1 MLVRSQAVIGAREN
15 DTTKVKPVDE
25 VDWPCKL
32 TSSDIHAKVVIVQ
45 NEPKVQ
51 FGLTTR
57 MCSSRS
63 CIGVASDGAVI
74 IGNSPPKIAV
84 NIGILRSLSRE
95 SVSAITSNNPI
106 GFYGCQPVTPIRHL
120 RAQNSGIAR
129 GKDWDVTCRHHNV

>member
-32 TSSDIHAKVVIVQ
+32 TSSDIHAKVVLVQ

-84 NIGILRSLSRE
+84 NIGILRVVAYPENRCPPSHRTTQSDFMDANR
-95 SVSAITSNNPI
+95 
-106 GFYGCQPVTPIRHL
+106 
-120 RAQNSGIAR
+120 
-129 GKDWDVTCRHHNV
+129 

>member
-1 MLVRSQAVIGAREN
+1 MTGESRQADQVCSEYNCKNMYA
-15 DTTKVKPVDE
+15 
-25 VDWPCKL
+25 KL
-32 TSSDIHAKVVIVQ
+32 TREVCNFTKRTHH
-45 NEPKVQ
+45 Q

-63 CIGVASDGAVI
+63 CFGVASDGAVI